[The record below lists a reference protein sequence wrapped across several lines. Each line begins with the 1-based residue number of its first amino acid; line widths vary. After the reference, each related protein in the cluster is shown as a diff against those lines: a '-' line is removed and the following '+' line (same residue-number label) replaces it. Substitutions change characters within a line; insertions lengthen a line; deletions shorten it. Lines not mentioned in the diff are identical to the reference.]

1 MLMKS
6 CLEYVYYTGSNK
18 HIYKNHNACK
28 LSKEDRQRCY
38 LE

>member
-18 HIYKNHNACK
+18 HISKNSNAYK
-28 LSKEDRQRCY
+28 LSKEDRQRYY